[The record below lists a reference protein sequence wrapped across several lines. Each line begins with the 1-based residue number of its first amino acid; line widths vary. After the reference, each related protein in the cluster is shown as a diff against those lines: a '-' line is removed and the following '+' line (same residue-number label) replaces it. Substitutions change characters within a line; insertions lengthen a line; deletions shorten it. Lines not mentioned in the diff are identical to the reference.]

1 MPEGPKKS
9 AGRGKRRFSSDDA
22 GVEDEGDEPSPAP
35 QHAPR
40 PPPPPP
46 PSSDF
51 GTYMAVKSAKL
62 RVQFDEQRA
71 EKRRRA
77 ALGANGDEPSLA
89 SPSTSAATSDI
100 FSGVVIHVNGITVP
114 CALVCVVQ
122 RTTRASS

>member
-22 GVEDEGDEPSPAP
+22 GVEDEWDEPS
-35 QHAPR
+35 
-40 PPPPPP
+40 PPPPP

-122 RTTRASS
+122 RTSRASS